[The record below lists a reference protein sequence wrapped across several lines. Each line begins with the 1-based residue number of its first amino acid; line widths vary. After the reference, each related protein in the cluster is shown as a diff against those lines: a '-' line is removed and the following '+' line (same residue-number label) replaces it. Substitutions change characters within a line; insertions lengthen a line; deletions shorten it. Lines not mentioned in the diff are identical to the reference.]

1 MSTSIPTQTTE
12 PASGSADPRA
22 AVVPPLAV
30 ANVVAGYGGE
40 PVLRDVTLA
49 VEPGLVTTIIG
60 PNGCGKSTL
69 LRTMAGLLKPSSG
82 RVLLDGEPIAD
93 LRLREVARRMTM
105 LPQQPTAPEGL
116 TVADLVARGRQP
128 HQPWYRQWSR
138 DDEAI
143 VAHEMAATGVGE
155 LADRPVEQL
164 SGGQRQRAWI
174 AMSLAQ
180 RTPVMLLDEPTT
192 HLDLAHAV
200 EVLELVVRL
209 RAEAGRTIVLVLH
222 DIALAARYSDR
233 VVVMKDGAFVTAGD
247 PREVITAEL
256 LGDVFGLRAR
266 VFPDPVDGLPT
277 VTPLTHS

>member
-138 DDEAI
+138 NDEAI
-143 VAHEMAATGVGE
+143 VAQEMAATGVGR

-164 SGGQRQRAWI
+164 SGGQRQRA
-174 AMSLAQ
+174 
-180 RTPVMLLDEPTT
+180 
-192 HLDLAHAV
+192 
-200 EVLELVVRL
+200 
-209 RAEAGRTIVLVLH
+209 
-222 DIALAARYSDR
+222 
-233 VVVMKDGAFVTAGD
+233 
-247 PREVITAEL
+247 
-256 LGDVFGLRAR
+256 
-266 VFPDPVDGLPT
+266 
-277 VTPLTHS
+277 

>member
-1 MSTSIPTQTTE
+1 
-12 PASGSADPRA
+12 
-22 AVVPPLAV
+22 
-30 ANVVAGYGGE
+30 
-40 PVLRDVTLA
+40 
-49 VEPGLVTTIIG
+49 
-60 PNGCGKSTL
+60 
-69 LRTMAGLLKPSSG
+69 
-82 RVLLDGEPIAD
+82 
-93 LRLREVARRMTM
+93 
-105 LPQQPTAPEGL
+105 
-116 TVADLVARGRQP
+116 
-128 HQPWYRQWSR
+128 
-138 DDEAI
+138 
-143 VAHEMAATGVGE
+143 MAATGVGE
-155 LADRPVEQL
+155 LAERPVDQL